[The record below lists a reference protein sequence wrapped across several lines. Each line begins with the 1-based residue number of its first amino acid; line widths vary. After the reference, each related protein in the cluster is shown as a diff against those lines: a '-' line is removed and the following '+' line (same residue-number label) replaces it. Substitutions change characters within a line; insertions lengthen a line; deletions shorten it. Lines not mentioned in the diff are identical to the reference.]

1 MRTRPHARASGQRPD
16 AAAHG
21 TPLHPGT
28 VSGLVDKMR
37 SAIPD
42 LAITTDLIVGFPGE
56 TEEDFLETVRLVE
69 EVEFDGAF
77 MFIYSPRIGTPAT
90 RLKDQVP
97 EDVKRE
103 RIYHLIEVQNR
114 ISRKKNEE
122 WVGRTA
128 RVLVEGIS
136 HKDASKLSG
145 RSRQNK
151 LIVFDGPQDLI
162 GKTVDVPL
170 TEAQTWSLTGELAG

>member
-1 MRTRPHARASGQRPD
+1 M
-16 AAAHG
+16 
-21 TPLHPGT
+21 
-28 VSGLVDKMR
+28 
-37 SAIPD
+37 
-42 LAITTDLIVGFPGE
+42 
-56 TEEDFLETVRLVE
+56 
-69 EVEFDGAF
+69 
-77 MFIYSPRIGTPAT
+77 
-90 RLKDQVP
+90 P

-114 ISRKKNEE
+114 ISREKNEE

-136 HKDASKLSG
+136 HKDGSKLSG

-151 LIVFDGPQDLI
+151 LIVFEGPQELI
-162 GKTVDVPL
+162 GKTVDVRL